1 MNIMITGAAG
11 GIGSTLALELT
22 KKGHKVIAIDNLD
35 NGYIENLYEDGKK
48 FCKFYQRDIKDN
60 LSISYALEKEQ
71 IDIVIHLAAI
81 TSLPSAESEPY
92 KTIDVNVAGT
102 AAILDAVRKSNVKRT
117 IIASTSA
124 IYENTMNWSKAPL
137 KEDVE
142 VSPRLMYPLSKK
154 MMEDVIETY
163 KVNYGL
169 DIVTLRFFNVFGPR
183 QDIHRKSPP
192 LINYITRCFDDGI
205 EATFYSDGTQQRDYV
220 HVDDVVEMISLCMVV
235 PEAAGEIFNV
245 CTGTTTSVKDIISY
259 AEKAYGPF
267 SYKFLPS
274 EKYWG
279 DYNLLHLGS
288 YPLKPKVIA
297 REVNKYAVGSYDRAK
312 RILGWNPNT
321 NIEELMIK
329 TFKESLERLRNG

>member
-22 KKGHKVIAIDNLD
+22 KKGNKVIAIDNLA
-35 NGYIENLYEDGKK
+35 NGYYQNLYEDGKK
-48 FCKFYQRDIKDN
+48 FCTFYQRDIKDN
-60 LSISYALEKEQ
+60 LSISYALEKEE

-81 TSLPSAESEPY
+81 TSLPSAESDPY

-102 AAILDAVRKSNVKRT
+102 AALLDAIRHSNVERT

-124 IYENTMNWSKAPL
+124 IYENTLNWSKSPL
-137 KEDVE
+137 KEYVD

-154 MMEDVIETY
+154 MMEDVIESY
-163 KVNYGL
+163 RMNYGL

-192 LINYITRCFDDGI
+192 LINYITRCVHEGI

-220 HVDDVVEMISLCMVV
+220 HVDDVVEMISLCMIA
-235 PEAAGEIFNV
+235 PEAAGKIFNV
-245 CTGTTTSVKDIISY
+245 CTGTATSVKDIIDY
-259 AEKAYGPF
+259 AEKAYGKF
-267 SYKFLPS
+267 EYKFLPS

-279 DYNLLHLGS
+279 DYNLLHHGS
-288 YPLKPKVIA
+288 YPLKPEVIA
-297 REVNKYAVGSYDRAK
+297 KEVNKYAVGSYDRAK
-312 RILGWNPNT
+312 RVLGWNPNT

-329 TFKESLERLRNG
+329 TFKESLERLNK